1 MRTPLQNTRD
11 SVSSPD
17 SSHLSLSDAPVKQLI
32 RGNSKDNYVVVE
44 MISHATKG
52 FIFQLKNL
60 TRFRHPAEKCLNPP
74 KSSQ

>member
-32 RGNSKDNYVVVE
+32 RGNSKDNYAVVE

-52 FIFQLKNL
+52 FIF
-60 TRFRHPAEKCLNPP
+60 
-74 KSSQ
+74 